1 VAEKL
6 KTLKTIYMYPERLD
20 VRRSGEQRHPISRNV
35 NTVETSV
42 YLFLIGVA
50 GKLTGE
56 WLLGL
61 RVHEHDVLTYR
72 VFHKKRHWL

>member
-20 VRRSGEQRHPISRNV
+20 VRRSGEQRHPISRYV

-42 YLFLIGVA
+42 YLFLRGVP

-56 WLLGL
+56 WLLGV
-61 RVHEHDVLTYR
+61 RDHEHDVLTYTIDG
-72 VFHKKRHWL
+72 FPAT